1 MNIKYELNMT
11 KWEEKIINSVEKEI
25 PISRVSTCFEIK
37 NDPSGKFNVEYI
49 MVYKEYDSKD
59 QHNSKA
65 EYLGIIE
72 FEGKLAGKEGTF
84 TISDNGV
91 YENSSVKSTLKII
104 EKTGT
109 GELKS
114 IAGIGKYFVEGEK
127 FIIELEYTL

>member
-11 KWEEKIINSVEKEI
+11 KWEEQIINGVEKEI
-25 PISRVSTCFEIK
+25 PISRVSTCFETK
-37 NDPSGKFNVEYI
+37 NDSAGKFNVEYI

-59 QHNSKA
+59 QHKSKA
-65 EYLGIIE
+65 NYLGIIE
-72 FEGKLAGKEGTF
+72 FEGKLSGKEGIF

-114 IAGIGKYFVEGEK
+114 IAGSGKYFLEGDK

>member
-1 MNIKYELNMT
+1 MF
-11 KWEEKIINSVEKEI
+11 
-25 PISRVSTCFEIK
+25 RDK

-49 MVYKEYDSKD
+49 MVYKVYDSKD

-65 EYLGIIE
+65 YYLGIIE
-72 FEGKLAGKEGTF
+72 FEGILAGKGGTF

-114 IAGIGKYFVEGEK
+114 IAGTGKYFVVGDK